1 MRKVIFGAGVA
12 NMAGMLLAMYASLTA
27 PTVGQCAGWALLTV
41 AHYSLVAYCLHRL
54 EADNA

>member
-1 MRKVIFGAGVA
+1 MRGVIYGAGFA
-12 NMAGMLLAMYASLTA
+12 NTAGMLLAMYASLTA
-27 PTVGQCAGWALLTV
+27 GGIAESCAWALLTV